1 MSGPLEP
8 VLEWYE
14 LARDSLRVALRVVK
28 KQITQAVPNKYV
40 LHGVAPSDAASRI
53 KKAQQELKNMALV
66 AMVAVF
72 ERVLREY
79 LTEHVV
85 PHLRAA
91 DSFDQGV
98 RDQVTEDIEF
108 WNVSACVIDRLFK
121 HRVEG
126 NLCGMIKQ
134 IIDYRNK
141 VAHGHVQGTPPPG
154 YADPA
159 TAYDRLNDFLRDG
172 GVIPP

>member
-1 MSGPLEP
+1 MSGPLDP
-8 VLEWYE
+8 VVEWYE
-14 LARDSLRVALRVVK
+14 MARDSLRVALRVVERAIPK
-28 KQITQAVPNKYV
+28 AISQKHV
-40 LHGVAPSDAASRI
+40 LHGLALSEATSRI
-53 KKAQQELKNMALV
+53 RKARQELDNMALV
-66 AMVAVF
+66 ALVAVF

-79 LTEHVV
+79 LTDHVV

-108 WNVSACVIDRLFK
+108 WNVSACVIDKLFK
-121 HRVEG
+121 HRVAG

-134 IIDYRNK
+134 ILDYRNQ
-141 VAHGHVQGTPPPG
+141 VAQGRVQGTPPPG
-154 YADPA
+154 YAGPA
-159 TAYDRLNDFLRDG
+159 TAYKRLHAFLRDG